1 MWMTSIIDNEK
12 LLSVVF
18 LLSDTL
24 RGVLSDGR
32 DLVETGVRMPP
43 TGSDAS
49 AAEVFAKLERH
60 RQHMDR
66 IRCREALLIARLSRA
81 REWAKLLKR
90 VDPDF
95 KPEINIFLLGTVY
108 CEDLK
113 QAYMPNVQSDFNGGR
128 LTRRFVADRLREAD
142 SGGAGDGEVSLAYI
156 VAGKV
161 AITDLLAAAEA
172 MLAALDRRYG
182 LYEGMETPEMM
193 AEMMTQGEGDGT
205 LMLSLADMIAPETDA
220 EAGKAGA
227 AGVC

>member
-1 MWMTSIIDNEK
+1 
-12 LLSVVF
+12 
-18 LLSDTL
+18 
-24 RGVLSDGR
+24 
-32 DLVETGVRMPP
+32 
-43 TGSDAS
+43 
-49 AAEVFAKLERH
+49 
-60 RQHMDR
+60 
-66 IRCREALLIARLSRA
+66 
-81 REWAKLLKR
+81 
-90 VDPDF
+90 
-95 KPEINIFLLGTVY
+95 
-108 CEDLK
+108 
-113 QAYMPNVQSDFNGGR
+113 MPNVQSDFNGGR